1 MDMGWNWVAR
11 ATSRKGL
18 GVLAGAI
25 ALAAAALIPDMASAQ
40 ATGIAATKHNLRSG
54 TNGQNKFESADGNT
68 EICVFCHTPHG
79 ADTNASVP
87 LWNRVLA
94 NPNTY
99 TTYDQLKT
107 STLDGKVMAVGSV
120 SLACLSC
127 HDGAT
132 AMSTVINAP
141 GSGNYDPTG
150 FSMAGTWTGSNVGL
164 GATTTDPTSPVGKIA
179 GGITLIGKDLKNDHP
194 IGIQYAGGGYFNNGG
209 TAAGA
214 KVDQDFKEP
223 QSATLNGSL
232 VWWVDTPAGTAGSRQ
247 KTDMILYT
255 RNLDGKD
262 QPFVECASCHDPH
275 SENTTFLRIANTGS
289 AVCLSCHTK

>member
-1 MDMGWNWVAR
+1 MGWNWVAS
-11 ATSRKGL
+11 ATTRKGI
-18 GVLAGAI
+18 GSLAGAI
-25 ALAAAALIPDMASAQ
+25 VLVAAALIPAVASAQ
-40 ATGIAATKHNLRSG
+40 AGTGIAGTKHNLRG
-54 TNGQNKFESADGNT
+54 TLAGQNKFTSNDGNT

-79 ADTNASVP
+79 ADTSASVP

-94 NPNTY
+94 APSTY
-99 TTYDQLKT
+99 STYDELKT

-141 GSGNYDPTG
+141 GSGNYDPAG
-150 FSMAGTWTGSNVGL
+150 FAMQGTWSGGNVKTTGE
-164 GATTTDPTSPVGKIA
+164 IA

-194 IGIQYAGGGYFNNGG
+194 IGIQYAGGGYFSNAGV
-209 TAAGA
+209 AAGA
-214 KVDQDFKEP
+214 KVDPDFKEP
-223 QSATLNGSL
+223 QSATLNNSL
-232 VWWVDTPAGTAGSRQ
+232 VWWVDTTAGTAGSRQ

-255 RNLDGKD
+255 RNFESKD

-275 SENTTFLRIANTGS
+275 SENTTFLRIKNDGS
-289 AVCLSCHTK
+289 AVCLACHTK

>member
-1 MDMGWNWVAR
+1 MDDMGWNLTVAR
-11 ATSRKGL
+11 ATTGKGF
-18 GVLAGAI
+18 GWRAGAI
-25 ALAAAALIPDMASAQ
+25 ALLAALVPVLASAQ
-40 ATGIAATKHNLRSG
+40 TPPPPTGIAATKHNLRSG
-54 TNGQNKFESADGNT
+54 TNGQNKFTSDDGNT

-79 ADTNASVP
+79 ADTNAAVP

-94 NPNTY
+94 DPASY
-99 TTYDQLKT
+99 TTYDKLQT

-141 GSGNYDPTG
+141 GSGNYDPAG
-150 FSMAGTWTGSNVGL
+150 FAMAGTWSGTNVTLGTGAN
-164 GATTTDPTSPVGKIA
+164 AGKIA

-194 IGIQYAGGGYFNNGG
+194 IGIQYAGGGFFADAGVAKG
-209 TAAGA
+209 T
-214 KVDQDFKEP
+214 KVDVDFRDP
-223 QSATLNGSL
+223 QSATLNNTL
-232 VWWVDTPAGTAGSRQ
+232 VWWVDTAPGTAGTRQ

-255 RNLDGKD
+255 RTLDGKD

-275 SENTTFLRIANTGS
+275 SENKTFLRIENTGS
-289 AVCLSCHTK
+289 AVCLACHIK

>member
-1 MDMGWNWVAR
+1 MGWNHWVAR
-11 ATSRKGL
+11 ATTRKGL
-18 GVLAGAI
+18 GSLAGAI
-25 ALAAAALIPDMASAQ
+25 ALVAAALIPTLASAQ
-40 ATGIAATKHNLRSG
+40 GTPATGIAATKHNLRSG
-54 TNGQNKFESADGNT
+54 TNGQNKFESTDGNT

-79 ADTNASVP
+79 ADTSASVP

-94 NPNTY
+94 APASY
-99 TTYDQLKT
+99 STYDQLKT

-141 GSGNYDPTG
+141 GSGNYDPAG
-150 FSMAGTWTGSNVGL
+150 FTMAGTWSGGNVKATGE
-164 GATTTDPTSPVGKIA
+164 IA

-194 IGIQYAGGGYFNNGG
+194 IGIQYAGGGFFNNGG

-214 KVDQDFKEP
+214 KIDQDFKDP

-232 VWWVDTPAGTAGSRQ
+232 VWWVDTSVGTAGTRQ

-255 RNLDGKD
+255 RTLDGND

-275 SENTTFLRIANTGS
+275 SENKTFLRIENTGS
-289 AVCLSCHTK
+289 AVCLACHTK